1 MYTFNET
8 NKTTLKCLH
17 VHRNVEVD
25 IQSYLCWM
33 TFWIFFSQTKMQTG
47 LRKVIVHN
55 PEKQETQCLL
65 CLDKVPRNKQC
76 RLCLIFCKVSVT
88 NLTYK
93 MFANEHYTHYGAPTD
108 RLKFNC
114 RNIVFPFRT
123 PAMAGGLFSI
133 HREFFDYLGGYDRG
147 MRIWGAENL
156 AMSFKVSLVFIDC
169 QKSKPMS
176 VLEVAFCRI
185 HQYFPT

>member
-1 MYTFNET
+1 MPSLFRQSPKKQAMSSLFN
-8 NKTTLKCLH
+8 
-17 VHRNVEVD
+17 
-25 IQSYLCWM
+25 
-33 TFWIFFSQTKMQTG
+33 
-47 LRKVIVHN
+47 
-55 PEKQETQCLL
+55 
-65 CLDKVPRNKQC
+65 
-76 RLCLIFCKVSVT
+76 FCKVSVT

-185 HQYFPT
+185 HQYFPTYVCVGDLPQTEGFKVPFRRMHEYFFILFMNYLLQVCAPDLLLP